1 MNEDVRGFIQKL
13 RQKACADC
21 VFYVNDWCRHLKK
34 DSHCEDNTEHEA
46 ADMIEQLTAELEQ
59 VKRERDAAVWELGSG
74 KSCCASCK
82 HDDTRGRDE
91 PCRTCLKSINLFDT
105 PSRYEW
111 RGPCAENGGAEDE

>member
-1 MNEDVRGFIQKL
+1 MTEDVRGFIQKL

-59 VKRERDAAVWELGSG
+59 VKRERDAAVNDIPKDCGNCRKNFSNRTHQQCEKWPCG
-74 KSCCASCK
+74 KCC
-82 HDDTRGRDE
+82 GWQ
-91 PCRTCLKSINLFDT
+91 
-105 PSRYEW
+105 W
-111 RGPCAENGGAEDE
+111 RGPCAENGGVE

>member
-1 MNEDVRGFIQKL
+1 MTEDMRNDIEKAIDRLYAVSTELVAKTNEYLLAKNR
-13 RQKACADC
+13 
-21 VFYVNDWCRHLKK
+21 
-34 DSHCEDNTEHEA
+34 
-46 ADMIEQLTAELEQ
+46 QLTAELEQ

-91 PCRTCLKSINLFDT
+91 PCRTCLKSLNFFDT